1 MFYCH
6 KTCSFTLNIKYI
18 KYLIMSE
25 LSISLEWNLQEDSL
39 IPDQFSKNHKIIIND
54 NVLNA
59 GSAPEYGGSDK
70 ELNPEQS
77 LAAAISSC
85 HMMTFLALSAK
96 MRWPVIAYKDNA
108 YAYIG
113 KNSKGKMCVNKI
125 ELNPIIKFKNDFSVT
140 KDEMDKMQDRSH
152 RYCFVANSLSDDVVI
167 KINI

>member
-1 MFYCH
+1 
-6 KTCSFTLNIKYI
+6 
-18 KYLIMSE
+18 MSE
-25 LSISLEWNLQEDSL
+25 LSISLEWNLQEDTL

-85 HMMTFLALSAK
+85 HMMTFLALAAK
-96 MRWPVIAYKDNA
+96 MRWPVKSYRDNA
-108 YAYIG
+108 HAFLG

-125 ELNPIIKFKNDFSVT
+125 ELNPIIKFENGFSVSE
-140 KDEMDKMQDRSH
+140 DEMSKMQDRSH
-152 RYCFVANSLSDDVVI
+152 RYCFVANSLSEDVEI
-167 KINI
+167 KMYI